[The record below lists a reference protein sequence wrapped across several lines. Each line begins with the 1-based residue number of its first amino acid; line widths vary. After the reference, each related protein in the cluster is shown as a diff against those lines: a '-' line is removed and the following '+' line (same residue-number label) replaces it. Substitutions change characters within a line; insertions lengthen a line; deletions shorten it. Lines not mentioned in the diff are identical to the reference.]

1 MINGV
6 EFLKLLGDTRAFKQ
20 SAELIEQE
28 SRRLKAKPGD
38 LSPFGGE
45 TGWPSHCVWESLKT
59 ASHFNLGIALE
70 LRLKCLLQLHD
81 MTPCKSHLLSAHFD
95 HLWNGQSSTAVKLV
109 DLFRQAI
116 NNHPFKLEA
125 FLTAYSPKVAV
136 GPRNRP
142 LNSLKEFLVYM
153 DEDVELFKKRYSW
166 ETSMNNEWQYY
177 LDNLNAFFE
186 FIDTTEKLA
195 IGIAQDKG
203 IVR

>member
-1 MINGV
+1 MNGV

-20 SAELIEQE
+20 SAELIEHE

-38 LSPFGGE
+38 LSPIGGL
-45 TGWPSHCVWESLKT
+45 TSWPSHRVWESLKT

-81 MTPCKSHLLSAHFD
+81 MTPGKSNLLAAHFD
-95 HLWNGQSSTAVKLV
+95 HLWNGQSSMAVKLE

-125 FLTAYSPKVAV
+125 FLTAYSTKVPV

-142 LNSLKEFLVYM
+142 LNSLKDFLVYM
-153 DEDVELFKKRYSW
+153 DEDVALFKKRYSW
-166 ETSMNNEWQYY
+166 ETSMNNEWQHY

>member
-1 MINGV
+1 MNGV
-6 EFLKLLGDTRAFKQ
+6 ELLKLLGDTRAFRQ

-28 SRRLKAKPGD
+28 LRRLKAKPGD

-81 MTPCKSHLLSAHFD
+81 MTPGKSNLLAAHLD
-95 HLWNGQSSTAVKLV
+95 HLRNGHSRTAVKLEN
-109 DLFRQAI
+109 LFRQAA
-116 NNHPFKLEA
+116 NNHPFKLEV
-125 FLTAYSPKVAV
+125 FLTTDSPIALVR
-136 GPRNRP
+136 PRNRP
-142 LNSLKEFLVYM
+142 LNTLRDFLVYM
-153 DEDVELFKKRYSW
+153 DEDVALFKKRYSW
-166 ETSMNNEWQYY
+166 ETSMNNEWQHY